1 MARRVIRSALL
12 TLVFAAIVWSI
23 SSYWNWNVELEEMQ
37 KRFVEVCLNLVEV
50 VLERVVTESLVENPP
65 PELAAYAEIAKRLG
79 GYVGF
84 DAKLGKVVVAT
95 RAGTTIKSA
104 ALTLNLNLPDFVYYV
119 CDPSNVVLASSEK
132 SMVGKQ
138 LETTLS
144 NLQLDDFTIIKYEG
158 KPHLFGYK
166 NNERYGFRIFAGIAY
181 KNAGMQNHIV
191 TTLVVA
197 FLLFSLLS
205 SKRSDSS
212 EGRLAQ
218 IVQDIVDKRKF
229 DEKSVKD
236 ERLREQLFKL
246 MNKLEKSERLLR
258 ETVEKLEKL
267 KQLLE
272 TKKERS

>member
-12 TLVFAAIVWSI
+12 TLAFVAIAWST
-23 SSYWNWNVELEEMQ
+23 SYYWNWNIELEEMQ
-37 KRFVEVCLNLVEV
+37 KHFVEACLNLVEAT
-50 VLERVVTESLVENPP
+50 LERAVTESLVETPP
-65 PELAAYAEIAKRLG
+65 PELVAYAEIAKKLG

-84 DAKLGKVVVAT
+84 DPKLGKVVVAT
-95 RAGTTIKSA
+95 RAGTTVKLA
-104 ALTLNLNLPDFVYYV
+104 ALTLNLNFSNFVYYV
-119 CDPSNVVLASSEK
+119 CDPSNAVLASSEK
-132 SMVGKQ
+132 VMVGKQ
-138 LETTLS
+138 LEIVLP
-144 NLQLDDFTIIKYEG
+144 NLQADDFVTIKYEG

-166 NNERYGFRIFAGIAY
+166 NNERYGFRIFVGIPY
-181 KNAGMQNHIV
+181 KNVVMQNYIF
-191 TTLVVA
+191 TILVVA

-205 SKRSDSS
+205 SRRPALS
-212 EGRLAQ
+212 EEHLAR

-236 ERLREQLFKL
+236 KQLREQLFRL
-246 MNKLEKSERLLR
+246 VNRLEKSERLLQ

>member
-1 MARRVIRSALL
+1 MARRVIRSVLL
-12 TLVFAAIVWSI
+12 TLVFAALVWST
-23 SSYWNWNVELEEMQ
+23 SYYWNWNIELKGMQ
-37 KRFVEVCLNLVEV
+37 KHFVEVCLNLVEATV
-50 VLERVVTESLVENPP
+50 ERAVTESLVGTPP
-65 PELAAYAEIAKRLG
+65 PELANYVEIAKKLG

-84 DAKLGKVVVAT
+84 DPKLGKVVVAT
-95 RAGTTIKSA
+95 RTGTTVKSA
-104 ALTLNLNLPDFVYYV
+104 ALTLNLNFSNFIYYV

-138 LETTLS
+138 LEIVLPD
-144 NLQLDDFTIIKYEG
+144 LQANDFVTIKYEG

-166 NNERYGFRIFAGIAY
+166 NNERYGFRIFAGIPY
-181 KNAGMQNHIV
+181 KNVGMQNYIF

-205 SKRSDSS
+205 SRRPAFS
-212 EGRLAQ
+212 EEHFAR
-218 IVQDIVDKRKF
+218 IVQDIVDKRKL

-236 ERLREQLFKL
+236 KQLREQLL
-246 MNKLEKSERLLR
+246 RLVNKLEKSERLLQ